1 MKFMKEYFVNLR
13 QVLDFLKFVFLTNQ
27 GGNRNE
33 NLREWFPKE
42 LNEKWNDLFAVL
54 IYIQNLERGLQK

>member
-1 MKFMKEYFVNLR
+1 MKFKKKIFWESLSGYRFS
-13 QVLDFLKFVFLTNQ
+13 QICSLTNQ